1 MKIFHIIFLSIF
13 TILPGQS
20 AWPFQI
26 GERLTYNVSYTG
38 ITAGQASLEV
48 VNDTVVNNYHQ
59 LHIRFNARTTFPVS
73 SIYTI
78 NDQVDTWLDSK
89 YLYTKKLTKNI
100 REGNYK
106 NDSYTIID
114 YDQSIAI
121 TNGDT
126 VIIDQFLRDS
136 YSLFYFLR
144 TIPLI
149 IGETI
154 DFTAFDGKII
164 TPFQVITKTRETIN
178 TMAGTFPCLV
188 VKPFR
193 EGTTLLKNKG
203 DMMIWFSDDKI
214 RLPIQIRIKLK
225 YGSMLLKLKDINL

>member
-1 MKIFHIIFLSIF
+1 M
-13 TILPGQS
+13 
-20 AWPFQI
+20 
-26 GERLTYNVSYTG
+26 
-38 ITAGQASLEV
+38 EV

-164 TPFQVITKTRETIN
+164 TPFQVITKTKETIN

>member
-1 MKIFHIIFLSIF
+1 MKIFHIIFLSIY
-13 TILPGQS
+13 TILIGQS

-26 GERLTYNVSYTG
+26 GERLTYDVSFTG

-48 VNDTVVNNYHQ
+48 VNDTVLNNNHQ

-126 VIIDQFLRDS
+126 VIIDQFLRDP

-149 IGETI
+149 IDETI
-154 DFTAFDGKII
+154 DFTAFDGKKI
-164 TPFQVITKTRETIN
+164 TPFQVITKTKETIN
-178 TMAGTFPCLV
+178 TMAGTFSCLV

-193 EGTTLLKNKG
+193 KGATLLKNKG

-225 YGSMLLKLKDINL
+225 YGSMLLKIKDINL

>member
-1 MKIFHIIFLSIF
+1 VKIFHIIFLSIF
-13 TILPGQS
+13 TILHGQS
-20 AWPFQI
+20 AWPFQV
-26 GERLTYNVSYTG
+26 GERLNYNVSFTG

-48 VNDTVVNNYHQ
+48 VNDAEVDNYHQ
-59 LHIRFNARTTFPVS
+59 LHIRFIAKTTFPLS
-73 SIYTI
+73 AIYAI
-78 NDQVDTWLDSK
+78 NDQIDTWLDSK
-89 YLYTKKLTKNI
+89 YLYTRKLTKKI

-106 NDSYTIID
+106 KDLYTIID

-126 VIIDQFLRDS
+126 IIIDQFLHDS
-136 YSLFYFLR
+136 YSLFYYLR
-144 TIPLI
+144 TIPLN

-154 DFTAFDGKII
+154 NFAAFDGKKI
-164 TPFQVITKTRETIN
+164 TPFQIITKTKETIN

-203 DMMIWFSDDKI
+203 DMMIWFSDDKN

>member
-26 GERLTYNVSYTG
+26 GERLTYNVSFTG

-59 LHIRFNARTTFPVS
+59 LHIRFKARTTFPVS

-164 TPFQVITKTRETIN
+164 TPFQVITKTKETIY

-203 DMMIWFSDDKI
+203 DMMIWFSDDKN

-225 YGSMLLKLKDINL
+225 YGSMLLKLNDINL

>member
-13 TILPGQS
+13 TILIGQS

-26 GERLTYNVSYTG
+26 GERLTYDVSFTG

-48 VNDTVVNNYHQ
+48 VNDTVLNNNHQ

-126 VIIDQFLRDS
+126 VIIDQFLRDP

-149 IGETI
+149 IDETI
-154 DFTAFDGKII
+154 DFTAFDGKKI
-164 TPFQVITKTRETIN
+164 TPFQVITKTKETIN
-178 TMAGTFPCLV
+178 TMAGTFSCLV

-193 EGTTLLKNKG
+193 KGATLLKNKG

-225 YGSMLLKLKDINL
+225 YGSMLLKIKDINL

>member
-1 MKIFHIIFLSIF
+1 M
-13 TILPGQS
+13 PVQS

-26 GERLTYNVSYTG
+26 GERLTYNVSFTG

-164 TPFQVITKTRETIN
+164 TPFQVITKTKETIN

>member
-26 GERLTYNVSYTG
+26 GERLTYNVSFTG

-126 VIIDQFLRDS
+126 VIIDQYLHDS

-154 DFTAFDGKII
+154 DFTAFDGKKI
-164 TPFQVITKTRETIN
+164 TPFQVITKTKETIN

>member
-13 TILPGQS
+13 TILIGQS

-26 GERLTYNVSYTG
+26 GEKLTYNVSFTG

-48 VNDTVVNNYHQ
+48 VNDTVLNNNHQ

-126 VIIDQFLRDS
+126 VIIDQFLRDP

-149 IGETI
+149 IDETI
-154 DFTAFDGKII
+154 DFTAFDGKKI
-164 TPFQVITKTRETIN
+164 TPFQVITKTKETIN

-225 YGSMLLKLKDINL
+225 YGSMLLKIKDINL

>member
-26 GERLTYNVSYTG
+26 GERLIYNVSFTG

-136 YSLFYFLR
+136 YSLFYYLR
-144 TIPLI
+144 TIPLT

-154 DFTAFDGKII
+154 DFTAFDGKKI
-164 TPFQVITKTRETIN
+164 TPFQVITKTKETIN

>member
-13 TILPGQS
+13 TILIGQS

-26 GERLTYNVSYTG
+26 GERLTYDVSFTG

-48 VNDTVVNNYHQ
+48 VNDTVVNNNHQ

-126 VIIDQFLRDS
+126 VIIDQFLRDP

-149 IGETI
+149 IDETI
-154 DFTAFDGKII
+154 DFTAFDGKKI
-164 TPFQVITKTRETIN
+164 TPFQVITKTKETIN

-214 RLPIQIRIKLK
+214 RLPIQIKIKLK

>member
-26 GERLTYNVSYTG
+26 GERLTYNVSFTG

-164 TPFQVITKTRETIN
+164 TPFQVITKTKETIN

-203 DMMIWFSDDKI
+203 DMMIWFSDDKN

>member
-26 GERLTYNVSYTG
+26 GERLTYNVSFTG
-38 ITAGQASLEV
+38 ITAGHASLEV

-154 DFTAFDGKII
+154 DFTAFDGKKI
-164 TPFQVITKTRETIN
+164 TPFQVITKTKETIN

>member
-1 MKIFHIIFLSIF
+1 
-13 TILPGQS
+13 
-20 AWPFQI
+20 
-26 GERLTYNVSYTG
+26 
-38 ITAGQASLEV
+38 LEV

-164 TPFQVITKTRETIN
+164 TPFQVITKTKETIN

>member
-1 MKIFHIIFLSIF
+1 MKIFHIIFLSLF
-13 TILPGQS
+13 TILYGQS
-20 AWPFQI
+20 VWPFQI
-26 GERLTYNVSYTG
+26 GEKLTYNVSFTG

-48 VNDTVVNNYHQ
+48 VNDTDANNSHQ
-59 LHIRFNARTTFPVS
+59 LHIRFIAKTTFPLS
-73 SIYTI
+73 TIYAI
-78 NDQVDTWLDSK
+78 NDQIDTWLDSK
-89 YLYTKKLTKNI
+89 YLYTKKLTKKI

-106 NDSYTIID
+106 KNSYTVID

-126 VIIDQFLRDS
+126 VIINQFLYDS
-136 YSLFYFLR
+136 YSLFYYLR
-144 TIPLI
+144 TIPLN

-154 DFTAFDGKII
+154 DFTAFDGKKI
-164 TPFQVITKTRETIN
+164 TPFQVITKTKETIN

-203 DMMIWFSDDKI
+203 DMMIWFSNDKN

>member
-1 MKIFHIIFLSIF
+1 MKIFHIIFLSLF
-13 TILPGQS
+13 TILYGQS
-20 AWPFQI
+20 VWPFQI
-26 GERLTYNVSYTG
+26 GEKLTYNVSFTG

-48 VNDTVVNNYHQ
+48 VNDTDANNSHQ
-59 LHIRFNARTTFPVS
+59 LHIRFIAKTTFPLS
-73 SIYTI
+73 TIYAI
-78 NDQVDTWLDSK
+78 NDQIDTWLDSK

-106 NDSYTIID
+106 KNSYTVID

-126 VIIDQFLRDS
+126 VIINQFLYDS
-136 YSLFYFLR
+136 YSLFYYLR
-144 TIPLI
+144 TIPLN

-154 DFTAFDGKII
+154 DFTAFDGKKI
-164 TPFQVITKTRETIN
+164 TPFQVITKTKETIN

-203 DMMIWFSDDKI
+203 DMMIWFSNDKN

>member
-13 TILPGQS
+13 TILIGQS
-20 AWPFQI
+20 AWPFQL
-26 GERLTYNVSYTG
+26 GERLTYDVSFTG

-48 VNDTVVNNYHQ
+48 VNDTVLNNNHQ

-100 REGNYK
+100 SEGNYK

-126 VIIDQFLRDS
+126 VIIDQFLRDP

-149 IGETI
+149 IDETI
-154 DFTAFDGKII
+154 DFTAFDGKKI
-164 TPFQVITKTRETIN
+164 TPFQVITKTKETIN
-178 TMAGTFPCLV
+178 TMAGTFSCMV

-193 EGTTLLKNKG
+193 KGATLLKNKG

-225 YGSMLLKLKDINL
+225 YGSMLLKIKDINL

>member
-1 MKIFHIIFLSIF
+1 MKIFHIVFLSIF

-26 GERLTYNVSYTG
+26 GERLTYNVSFTG

>member
-1 MKIFHIIFLSIF
+1 VKIFHIIFLSIF
-13 TILPGQS
+13 TILHGQS

-26 GERLTYNVSYTG
+26 GERLTYNVSFTG

>member
-1 MKIFHIIFLSIF
+1 MI
-13 TILPGQS
+13 GQS

-26 GERLTYNVSYTG
+26 GERLTYDVSFTG

-48 VNDTVVNNYHQ
+48 VNDTVVNNNHQ

-126 VIIDQFLRDS
+126 VIIDQFLRDP

-149 IGETI
+149 IDETI
-154 DFTAFDGKII
+154 DFTAFDGKKI
-164 TPFQVITKTRETIN
+164 TPFQVITKTKETIN

-203 DMMIWFSDDKI
+203 DMMIWFSDDKS

-225 YGSMLLKLKDINL
+225 YGSMLLKIKDINL

>member
-13 TILPGQS
+13 TILYGQS
-20 AWPFQI
+20 EWPFQI
-26 GERLTYNVSYTG
+26 GERLSYNVSFTG
-38 ITAGQASLEV
+38 ISAGQASLEI
-48 VNDTVVNNYHQ
+48 VNDAEINNHHQ
-59 LHIRFNARTTFPVS
+59 LHVRFIAKSTFPFS
-73 SIYTI
+73 AIYTI
-78 NDQVDTWLDSK
+78 NDQIDTWLDSK
-89 YLYTKKLTKNI
+89 YLYTKKLTKKI
-100 REGNYK
+100 REGNYHK
-106 NDSYTIID
+106 DLSTIID
-114 YDQSIAI
+114 YNQSIAI

-126 VIIDQFLRDS
+126 ILIDQFLHDS
-136 YSLFYFLR
+136 YSLFYYLR
-144 TIPLI
+144 TIPLN

-154 DFTAFDGKII
+154 DFTAFDGKKI
-164 TPFQVITKTRETIN
+164 TPFQVITKTKETIY

>member
-1 MKIFHIIFLSIF
+1 MI
-13 TILPGQS
+13 GQS

-26 GERLTYNVSYTG
+26 GERLTYDVSFTG

-48 VNDTVVNNYHQ
+48 VNDTVLNNNHQ

-126 VIIDQFLRDS
+126 VIIDQFLRDP

-149 IGETI
+149 IDETI
-154 DFTAFDGKII
+154 DFTAFDGKKI
-164 TPFQVITKTRETIN
+164 TPFQVITKTKETIN
-178 TMAGTFPCLV
+178 TMAGTFSCLV

-193 EGTTLLKNKG
+193 KGATLLKNKG

>member
-1 MKIFHIIFLSIF
+1 MKIFHIIFLSLF
-13 TILPGQS
+13 TILYGQS

-26 GERLTYNVSYTG
+26 GEKLTYNVSFTG

-144 TIPLI
+144 TIPLN

-154 DFTAFDGKII
+154 DFTAFDGKKI
-164 TPFQVITKTRETIN
+164 TPFQVITKTKETIN

-193 EGTTLLKNKG
+193 KGTTLLKNKG
-203 DMMIWFSDDKI
+203 DMMIWFSNDKN

>member
-26 GERLTYNVSYTG
+26 GERLTYNVSFTG

-59 LHIRFNARTTFPVS
+59 LHIRFKARTTFPVS

-164 TPFQVITKTRETIN
+164 TPFQVITKSKETIN

-203 DMMIWFSDDKI
+203 DMMIWFSDDKN

-225 YGSMLLKLKDINL
+225 YGSMLLKLKNINL

>member
-59 LHIRFNARTTFPVS
+59 LHIRFKARTTFPVS

-154 DFTAFDGKII
+154 DFTAFDGKNI
-164 TPFQVITKTRETIN
+164 TPFQVITKTKETIN